1 VKYVKT
7 SWRHDFDD
15 EPVLIYSELDED
27 GYESRKVEV
36 FRDGR
41 SEWSDENHQTDD
53 IGLSE
58 IPFPGADEIAAHPEF
73 DVEEIALTE
82 FERVWGES
90 QDCSRVTG

>member
-1 VKYVKT
+1 VRYVKT

-27 GYESRKVEV
+27 SYETRKVEV

-41 SEWSDENHQTDD
+41 SEWSDENHQTDN

-58 IPFPGADEIAAHPEF
+58 IPFPSATEISALSEF
-73 DVEEIALTE
+73 DVEEIASKE
-82 FERVWGES
+82 FEQVWEGAQGS
-90 QDCSRVTG
+90 AR